1 MPLVLDTPATVN
13 ATIDRIELTS
23 VTFDI
28 EAQQLHI
35 AYDEGFDNAGTFE
48 PLRKDVILTI
58 PPSEI
63 PTFLNVWN
71 SATGPNKFAEMR
83 IAVLRAIAALGGRAG
98 TVSGEV

>member
-1 MPLVLDTPATVN
+1 MPLILNSQTVVN
-13 ATIDRIELTS
+13 ETIDRIELSS

-28 EAQQLHI
+28 EARVVHI

-58 PPSEI
+58 PTDMV
-63 PTFLNVWN
+63 PTFLNVWQ

-83 IAVLRAIAALGGRAG
+83 KACLQAIDSLANRPGSV
-98 TVSGEV
+98 TGEN